1 MAQVKNPY
9 PRCEHDGFPM
19 VKIKGRLHC
28 AAEYIDRCI
37 GQQPVIDV
45 IQRDQTTYYV
55 FENGHELPLL
65 CFCCAKPLAT
75 MDLAKTRRD
84 LQGRRLDSMSVGT
97 VPHESGQDFLQFGLE
112 FSGQGW
118 LFSKGVFVPVAP
130 EVAVKMRHP
139 PDCPYGKLAQKKAT
153 GRKKRKRRKR

>member
-9 PRCEHDGFPM
+9 PLCENDGFPM
-19 VKIKGRLHC
+19 IKIKGKLQC
-28 AAEYIDRCI
+28 AAEYIERCI

-45 IQRDQTTYYV
+45 IQRGQTTYYV

-65 CFCCAKPLAT
+65 CFCCARPLAT
-75 MDLAKTRRD
+75 MDLAEARRD
-84 LQGRRLDSMSVGT
+84 MQGRRLDSMSLET
-97 VPHESGQDFLQFGLE
+97 VYNESGEELLQFCLE
-112 FSGQGW
+112 FSGKGW
-118 LFSKGVFVPVAP
+118 LSKGMFVPVAP

-139 PDCPYGKLAQKKAT
+139 ADCAYGKPAQKKAT

>member
-19 VKIKGRLHC
+19 VNIKGQLHC
-28 AAEYIDRCI
+28 AAEYLQRCI

-45 IQRDQTTYYV
+45 IQRGQTIYYV

-65 CFCCAKPLAT
+65 CFCCAQPLAT
-75 MDLAKTRRD
+75 RDLADERRD
-84 LQGRRLDSMSVGT
+84 MQRRRLDSMSVGT
-97 VPHESGQDFLQFGLE
+97 VQHESGEQFLQFVLE
-112 FSGQGW
+112 FSGKGW
-118 LFSKGVFVPVAP
+118 LSKGLFVPVAP
-130 EVAVKMRHP
+130 EVAAKMRHP
-139 PDCPYGKLAQKKAT
+139 ADCPYGKPAQKKVS

>member
-9 PRCEHDGFPM
+9 PRCQKDGFPM
-19 VKIKGRLHC
+19 VTIKGRLQC
-28 AAEYIDRCI
+28 AAEYIDRCL

-45 IQRDQTTYYV
+45 IQRGQTIYYV

-65 CFCCAKPLAT
+65 CFCCATPLVT
-75 MDLAKTRRD
+75 MDLAKARRNM
-84 LQGRRLDSMSVGT
+84 QGRRLDSMAVGM
-97 VPHESGQDFLQFGLE
+97 VQHESGQEFLQFGLE
-112 FSGQGW
+112 FSGKGW
-118 LFSKGVFVPVAP
+118 RSKGVFVPVAP

-139 PDCPYGKLAQKKAT
+139 PGCPYGQPVPEKAS

>member
-9 PRCEHDGFPM
+9 PRCQHDGLPM

-45 IQRDQTTYYV
+45 IQRGQTTYYV
-55 FENGHELPLL
+55 FENSHELPLL
-65 CFCCAKPLAT
+65 CFCCADPLAT
-75 MDLAKTRRD
+75 IDLAETRRD
-84 LQGRRLDSMSVGT
+84 MQGRRLDSMSLET
-97 VPHESGQDFLQFGLE
+97 VYNESGDELSQFCLE
-112 FSGQGW
+112 FSGKGW
-118 LFSKGVFVPVAP
+118 FSKALFVPLAP

-139 PDCPYGKLAQKKAT
+139 PDCPYGKPAQKKAT
-153 GRKKRKRRKR
+153 GRKKKKRRKR